1 MFELGSNL
9 HRSGHDSILFL
20 PRLGN
25 PNTQTSAKVIE
36 IPFIDFPFLRPLSF
50 HVLCALVLLFQSFGA
65 ADIFYVRQMNS
76 FLPHIIAKLKKIPVI
91 YEIPNDIF
99 GTLSPQSKMKRA
111 FVSWIDRMCIRMS
124 KKIIVLSEW
133 SKERLHRLGGVH
145 ASKILVLPSG
155 TDIKHFK
162 PENKKDS
169 CRQIGLDPELFY
181 IGFVGSF
188 FDYQGVDTLI
198 RAAPIIL
205 SETGRLKFLLVG
217 DGPMMDSWKNSVVA
231 DGLQDHF
238 IFTGQVPYKSVPL
251 YISAMDMCVAP
262 HTKISNQSS
271 PVKIFDYMS
280 CARPII
286 ASNLG
291 VVREIIKNSGCAL
304 LVPPGEAR
312 SLAQN
317 AIRLIADE
325 QLRNEMGKNGREFAC
340 HNYDRSKIS
349 NDFIKMVFKLRSETS

>member
-20 PRLGN
+20 PKLGN
-25 PNTQTSAKVIE
+25 PKTQTSARVIE
-36 IPFIDFPFLRPLSF
+36 IPFIDLPFLRPLSF
-50 HVLCALVLLFQSFGA
+50 HILCALVLLFQPLGDTDF
-65 ADIFYVRQMNS
+65 IYVRQMNS

-99 GTLSPQSKMKRA
+99 ITQSPHNKVKKA
-111 FVSWIDRMCIRMS
+111 IVSWIDRVCIRMS
-124 KKIIVLSEW
+124 QKIIVLSEW
-133 SKERLHRLGGVH
+133 SRERLHRLGGVH
-145 ASKILVLPSG
+145 TSKIIVSPSG
-155 TDIKHFK
+155 TDIKHFR
-162 PENKKDS
+162 PMNKKDC
-169 CRQIGLDPELFY
+169 CRQVGLDPEYFY

-217 DGPMMDSWKNSVVA
+217 DGPMMDRWKNSVTA

-251 YISAMDMCVAP
+251 YISVMDMCVAP
-262 HTKISNQSS
+262 HTKMSNQSS

-291 VVREIIKNSGCAL
+291 AVREIIKNSGCAL

-325 QLRNEMGKNGREFAC
+325 QLRNVMGKNGRELAC

-349 NDFIKMVFKLRSETS
+349 NDFIKMVFKLRSEAS